1 MNYCQHAVT
10 PIATLPRRYTK
21 QFAALVAFAGSRF
34 TFSEIQ
40 NWAIRLNGVEGK
52 VVSRGYWCVNLTARR
67 TGLLPRFATK
77 HG

>member
-1 MNYCQHAVT
+1 MLSQV
-10 PIATLPRRYTK
+10 
-21 QFAALVAFAGSRF
+21 LVSRF

-52 VVSRGYWCVNLTARR
+52 VVSRGYWCVNLTASR

-77 HG
+77 HADGTYTIRPEVIAALRSVGV